1 MGAFHRPLA
10 YISPRGVGGWS
21 RKNGSMFFLPKRGGW
36 VVSAL
41 GLHIT
46 PGLVVCFFCPEL
58 AFKLR
63 CLVKL
68 PVRSL
73 NPNHRQGA
81 ARVFKAKRAYEFAA
95 AARRGAGS

>member
-1 MGAFHRPLA
+1 ML
-10 YISPRGVGGWS
+10 
-21 RKNGSMFFLPKRGGW
+21 FLPKGGGW

-46 PGLVVCFFCPEL
+46 PGLVVCLFCPEL
-58 AFKLR
+58 ALR
-63 CLVKL
+63 CLGKW

-95 AARRGAGS
+95 AAPRGAGSQRSEGARHVAAVGAGRCGPG

>member
-1 MGAFHRPLA
+1 
-10 YISPRGVGGWS
+10 
-21 RKNGSMFFLPKRGGW
+21 MFFLPKRGGW

-63 CLVKL
+63 CLGKL
-68 PVRSL
+68 PVCSL

-81 ARVFKAKRAYEFAA
+81 ARILKAKRAYEFAA
-95 AARRGAGS
+95 AVFRGAGSQRSEGARHVAAVGAGRCGPG